1 MAKQEGDARS
11 RLQQSALALFK
22 AKGYD
27 QTTAA
32 EIAAHSG
39 VTERTFFRHFSD
51 KREVLFDGQ
60 DVLRRALVASIDA
73 APAGQGPLALLFQ
86 AFRAVQPLLESNRPF
101 AMPRQEIIAAT
112 PALQEREVAK
122 LAALTAALAGAL
134 KSRGI
139 ADLPAALAAQ
149 AGMAAFAHATVSWLE
164 APVPA
169 LGQRMDEA
177 FQALTTLLRDDA
189 GSMEG

>member
-1 MAKQEGDARS
+1 MAKQEGDVRS

-32 EIAAHSG
+32 EIAAHTG
-39 VTERTFFRHFSD
+39 VTERTFFRYFPD
-51 KREVLFDGQ
+51 KREVLFEGQ
-60 DVLRRALVASIDA
+60 EVLRAALVASIEA
-73 APAGQGPLALLFQ
+73 APAGSGPLTLLFQ
-86 AFRAVQPLLESNRPF
+86 AFRAVQPLLENNRPF

-122 LAALTAALAGAL
+122 LAALTDALALAL
-134 KSRGI
+134 KSHGI
-139 ADLPAALAAQ
+139 ADLPAVLAAQ

-164 APVPA
+164 APIPG
-169 LGQRMDEA
+169 LGQRMEEA
-177 FQALTTLLRDDA
+177 FEALTTLLRDGA
-189 GSMEG
+189 R